1 MAIRA
6 AQHQSC
12 HHKQVKQQR
21 QTKKKK
27 ANARQFRGG
36 WLCLGWRIAITTSGE
51 PLNKKTP
58 ANLLAHFASHAR
70 KWKKKRGGGWVLLA
84 PHLDRVRLQQQWVR
98 VAKAEVEWRK
108 VGTHTNPLILTA
120 LHVHHWPACTL
131 SGCLQ
136 QSTPQSVNKEER
148 GRERKAEE
156 EEE

>member
-12 HHKQVKQQR
+12 HHKQLKQQR
-21 QTKKKK
+21 QTKKKQT
-27 ANARQFRGG
+27 RQFRGG

-51 PLNKKTP
+51 PLNKKNPCQFTCP
-58 ANLLAHFASHAR
+58 LCFTR
-70 KWKKKRGGGWVLLA
+70 KKVEKKRGGGWVFLA